1 MYEGL
6 QEGGG
11 EREKPWLGHVGAML
25 ELILARRSSFRFLSG
40 VLLEICDD
48 EIYDEE
54 QDAYDS
60 DTDNVDD
67 GEP

>member
-1 MYEGL
+1 
-6 QEGGG
+6 
-11 EREKPWLGHVGAML
+11 ML

-60 DTDNVDD
+60 DTNNVDD